1 MALKCAAHWR
11 QLVARRR
18 EQQASSVKATGT
30 AAPDVSLEPSF
41 SKTVQ
46 PQPSAS
52 YGPLL
57 AR

>member
-11 QLVARRR
+11 QLVTRRR
-18 EQQASSVKATGT
+18 KQQASGVKASGA
-30 AAPDVSLEPSF
+30 AAPVFSVELSF
-41 SKTVQ
+41 SKTVK